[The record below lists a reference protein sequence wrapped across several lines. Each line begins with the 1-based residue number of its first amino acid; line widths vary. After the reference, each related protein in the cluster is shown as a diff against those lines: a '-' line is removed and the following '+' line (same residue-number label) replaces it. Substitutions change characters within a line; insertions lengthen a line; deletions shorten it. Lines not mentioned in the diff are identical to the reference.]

1 MGMLSRWSS
10 PEKRLAAFREVMTD
24 LHRALKVPFGFELWD
39 TSRVPADLPDD
50 AMRIALS
57 DEGLIAALV
66 QRPTSDAM
74 VDAVVSAYI
83 SGRLSLKNG
92 TLFDLSRQRPAGK
105 PARMLK
111 ELRKGTAARMLALF
125 FAAPRAARQIAAPGS
140 EAYRRDGRPET
151 NRSNIHHHYDVSND
165 FYRLFLDERMVYTCA
180 YFQPDWHDDLDR
192 AQHDKLD
199 MVCRKLR
206 LKPGDRLLDIGC
218 GWGALICHAAEH
230 YGVTAVGVTLAE
242 EQAKLARERIAE
254 KGLSDRVTVELK
266 DYALMEGQFDKIASI
281 GMFEH
286 VGIKNHERYFRAVH
300 RLLKPRGLYLH
311 HAIARRAKKTD
322 AKFNKL
328 SPEYKAL
335 IRYIFPGGELDHLGM
350 SVANLERYGFE
361 VRDVEGWREH
371 YARTTRLWWERLERN
386 REAAEREVGPER
398 TRLYLLYLAGCSL
411 AFEHAS
417 VGINQTLVSR
427 RVKGPVDLPPSRA
440 DLYKDFPGAG

>member
-1 MGMLSRWSS
+1 MASLLSRWSS
-10 PEKRLAAFREVMTD
+10 PEKRLAAFRGVLAD
-24 LHRALKVPFGFELWD
+24 VHRALQLSFGFELWD
-39 TSRVPADLPDD
+39 QSRVPADLPDD
-50 AMRIALS
+50 AMRIAIA
-57 DEGLIAALV
+57 DERLISSLV

-74 VDAVVSAYI
+74 VDAVVNAYMA
-83 SGRLSLKNG
+83 GRLSLKNG
-92 TLFDLSRQRPAGK
+92 TLFDLARQRPAGK
-105 PARMLK
+105 AARRLK
-111 ELRKGTAARMLALF
+111 GMRKGAAARMLALF
-125 FAAPRAARQIAAPGS
+125 FVAPRAPAVATPGGG
-140 EAYRRDGRPET
+140 AFHRDGRPET
-151 NRSNIHHHYDVSND
+151 NRHNIHHHYDVSNA

-192 AQHDKLD
+192 AQRDKLD
-199 MVCRKLR
+199 MICRKLR

-218 GWGALICHAAEH
+218 GWGALICHAAAH

-266 DYALMEGQFDKIASI
+266 DYALMEGQFDKISSI

-300 RLLKPRGLYLH
+300 RLLRPGGLYLH
-311 HAIARRAKKTD
+311 HAIARRAKKTE
-322 AKFNKL
+322 ARFNKL

-350 SVANLERYGFE
+350 SIANLERYGFE

-398 TRLYLLYLAGCSL
+398 ARLWSLYLAGCSL
-411 AFEHAS
+411 AFEQAS
-417 VGINQTLVSR
+417 VGVNQTLATR
-427 RVKGPVDLPPSRA
+427 RVKGAADLPPSRA
-440 DLYKDFPGAG
+440 DLYRNIPDAG